1 MIMFKIPSG
10 KWKAFKREVMG
21 FWFKSAEPCLT
32 RYTNVEDAEPGYEY
46 AGFSSDYPEDIA
58 QVKRIAKMCGI

>member
-10 KWKAFKREVMG
+10 KWKAFKREVTG

-32 RYTNVEDAEPGYEY
+32 RYTNVEDAESGYEY
-46 AGFSSDYPEDIA
+46 AGFSSDCPEDIA